1 MYRNGRNGRPIRHVL
16 VPHRPHMY
24 MCVPNLESVCTT
36 HTLQTTVHLPTYS
49 ASECTCSMSWWNRPP
64 KGSRRECTRC
74 LRAHSRLD
82 SNGSTHWH
90 CKQPSPTDRLYKQSM
105 APGLACMHDPS
116 HPLPSLP
123 RLPRAVVY
131 RGDDATSRGCKVVDY
146 RVLRQLVDGE
156 RPCTIL
162 RAHTAGQF
170 LSRAHEHGFA
180 RARHRISARLRA
192 GDRSR
197 NAFRF

>member
-1 MYRNGRNGRPIRHVL
+1 MYPFHAPVERAPEGVQTRV
-16 VPHRPHMY
+16 
-24 MCVPNLESVCTT
+24 
-36 HTLQTTVHLPTYS
+36 HTLF
-49 ASECTCSMSWWNRPP
+49 ACT
-64 KGSRRECTRC
+64 
-74 LRAHSRLD
+74 L
-82 SNGSTHWH
+82 
-90 CKQPSPTDRLYKQSM
+90 
-105 APGLACMHDPS
+105 APGLARLEAVALQATINYRQATNNGAWASMIS

-131 RGDDATSRGCKVVDY
+131 RGDDATSRGCKVVDH

-162 RAHTAGQF
+162 RAHTAGPF

-180 RARHRISARLRA
+180 RARHRISARVRA
-192 GDRSR
+192 GDLSR

>member
-1 MYRNGRNGRPIRHVL
+1 MYLFHEL
-16 VPHRPHMY
+16 VEQAPEGVQTR
-24 MCVPNLESVCTT
+24 V
-36 HTLQTTVHLPTYS
+36 HTLF
-49 ASECTCSMSWWNRPP
+49 ACTLAP
-64 KGSRRECTRC
+64 GLE
-74 LRAHSRLD
+74 RLD
-82 SNGSTHWH
+82 ALALQAAITYR
-90 CKQPSPTDRLYKQSM
+90 QAIQTM

-131 RGDDATSRGCKVVDY
+131 RGDDATSRGCKVVDH

-180 RARHRISARLRA
+180 RARHRISARVRA